1 MLLNH
6 CLDKKGELIF
16 DIGKYSS
23 FNQFIFDDLFN
34 KIFCNILYLNNIVRQ
49 TLTQNIEQIT
59 QHTITY

>member
-1 MLLNH
+1 MLLNN

-16 DIGKYSS
+16 DISKYSS

-59 QHTITY
+59 RHTITY